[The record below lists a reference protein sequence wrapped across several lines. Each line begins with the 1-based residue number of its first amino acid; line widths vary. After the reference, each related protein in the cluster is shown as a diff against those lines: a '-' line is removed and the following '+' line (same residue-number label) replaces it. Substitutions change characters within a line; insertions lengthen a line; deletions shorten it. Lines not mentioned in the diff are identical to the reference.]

1 MNLVR
6 TVSAPATE
14 SLAPALQ
21 DYFSG
26 HYAACLEQCRLHA
39 DEGHPERPAALN
51 LMARTYLRLQQ
62 PAQAVSTLVA
72 EVAEFAEAESRLE
85 ADMLLAFAH
94 GMMHD
99 FASAGAYLESLH
111 GPEADAAPAALRAEF
126 AHTEALVAWMRGDM
140 EAAEAVLAREAFDLS
155 PTSRG
160 RDAITVSWIAARRGQ
175 YEEHARLLMQGTELL
190 QAANPVDIGMLAAAT
205 RALCSLSRE
214 IALPNLLRRAQQLYA
229 AVPWTDELAV
239 DQFASA
245 RTLGWALALQG
256 QSRYFESLRLMHK
269 ASSLAPSRAWRV
281 FALVDRAALKR
292 YVGELAS
299 SSADLY
305 EALEMSKT
313 VDWSD
318 SPDEARIALVAAAE
332 LFATIDVREAST
344 LLVQY
349 TQIED
354 ALSARLAML
363 RDKRT
368 EAYRSFATGVIQQ
381 TLGDGRKARS
391 FFELAFHNWE
401 EAGFAWRSALA
412 ALHIFQVTGEAQ
424 WFETARQ
431 KIREYPDSWV
441 AAQINAA
448 ASGVGDDAWNRMTP
462 RQREVF
468 RALCEGLTARK
479 IADRLECSPN
489 TVRNHIHWVY
499 QAFRVNSQP
508 ELIAEARK
516 RQLL

>member
-14 SLAPALQ
+14 SLGPALQ

-26 HYAACLEQCRLHA
+26 RYSACLEQCELRSHE
-39 DEGHPERPAALN
+39 DHPERPAALN
-51 LMARTYLRLQQ
+51 LMARTYLRMQQ
-62 PAQAVSTLVA
+62 PLQAVTALVA
-72 EVAEFAEAESRLE
+72 DVAEFPTLELRLE
-85 ADMLLAFAH
+85 AEMLLAFAH

-99 FASAGAYLESLH
+99 FAGAEVYLASLR
-111 GPEADAAPAALRAEF
+111 EAEAATVTPVLRSEF
-126 AHTEALVAWMRGDM
+126 AHTEALVAWMRGDLDTA
-140 EAAEAVLAREAFDLS
+140 EAALAVEPFDPS
-155 PTSRG
+155 PTARG
-160 RDAITVSWIAARRGQ
+160 RDAITASWIAARRGR
-175 YEEHARLLMQGTELL
+175 YEEHARLLLQGTELL

-205 RALCSLSRE
+205 RALCALARE
-214 IALPNLLRRAQQLYA
+214 ISLPNLLRRAQQLYT
-229 AVPWTDELAV
+229 AVPWTDDLAV

-269 ASSLAPSRAWRV
+269 ASSMAPSRAWET

-305 EALEMSKT
+305 EALELSKT
-313 VDWSD
+313 VEWAD
-318 SPDEARIALVAAAE
+318 SPDEARITLLAAAE
-332 LFATIDVREAST
+332 LFVTIDVRESAA
-344 LLVQY
+344 LLLQY

-363 RDKRT
+363 HDKRI
-368 EAYRSFATGVIQQ
+368 EAYRAFATGVIQEA
-381 TLGDGRKARS
+381 LGDRRKARH
-391 FFELAFHNWE
+391 FFESAYGTWN
-401 EAGFAWRSALA
+401 EAGYAWRAALA
-412 ALHIFQVTGEAQ
+412 ALHLFQVSGEAQ

-431 KIREYPDSWV
+431 RIREYPDSWV

-479 IADRLECSPN
+479 IADRLDCSPN